1 MSHIVNLTVKSC
13 TPSSNGGFI
22 LKLQNKSTKEVE
34 TLFGKKA
41 SDHQETYYMKV
52 ADNSAKVGFTAG
64 LDLSQFK
71 IVERPYTIDDEN
83 SDINGQTI
91 QLKWL
96 QIP

>member
-1 MSHIVNLTVKSC
+1 MSQVVNLTVKSC
-13 TPSSNGGFI
+13 TASSNGGFI
-22 LKLQNKSTKEVE
+22 LKLQNKSTKEI
-34 TLFGKKA
+34 TTPFGKKV

-52 ADNSAKVGFTAG
+52 ADNSARVGFNAD
-64 LDLSQFK
+64 LDLSQFN
-71 IVERPYTIDDEN
+71 IVERPYTIDDPN